1 MITMMRGFSIGG
13 YRTHNHSIYSAANV
27 ATSISVLPGLGNNN
41 LLPAHEHE
49 LIHRFP
55 IHSNAS
61 LTRADILLS
70 FRLIGLNTINL
81 LQAPYSSS
89 ATITSTTIT
98 TDGYNKHHAYSKQHI
113 ATGANSP
120 LKGSSNATALFS
132 GFQNQPPEQQQQLR
146 LSILLEAIHKGRII
160 LRNMMQAIA
169 FLCVSVVS

>member
-1 MITMMRGFSIGG
+1 MHIGG

-49 LIHRFP
+49 LIHQFP

-89 ATITSTTIT
+89 ATITSTTTT
-98 TDGYNKHHAYSKQHI
+98 TDGYNKHHSYSKQHI
-113 ATGANSP
+113 ATGASSPLNGIP

-169 FLCVSVVS
+169 FLCVAVVS

>member
-1 MITMMRGFSIGG
+1 MIMMMHGVSIGG

-27 ATSISVLPGLGNNN
+27 ATSISVLPGLRNNN

-49 LIHRFP
+49 LIHQFP

-81 LQAPYSSS
+81 LQTPYSSS
-89 ATITSTTIT
+89 ATITSTATA
-98 TDGYNKHHAYSKQHI
+98 DGCNKHHAYSKQHI

-120 LKGSSNATALFS
+120 LKGSSNARALFS

-169 FLCVSVVS
+169 FLCVAVVS